1 MLNFL
6 PFSFTSSIRTLT
18 HSSSICT
25 WRFSMKS
32 LTVYFVFTL
41 YLYITF
47 KICALILN
55 ELDSLL
61 MPKPQVIT
69 IKTASCCGIC
79 ENSTLVLLEVF
90 CSWLLTGQK
99 CLVHPLLIDSIFSS
113 HWTSP
118 SNSSIKFPL
127 HGTSCERSF
136 RSCFCLLWNLKSSFY
151 TPVPQTS
158 LE

>member
-1 MLNFL
+1 MAVLIQVSYCLLCISN
-6 PFSFTSSIRTLT
+6 T
-18 HSSSICT
+18 
-25 WRFSMKS
+25 
-32 LTVYFVFTL
+32 
-41 YLYITF
+41 TF
-47 KICALILN
+47 KICALILD

-61 MPKPQVIT
+61 MSKPQVIT

-136 RSCFCLLWNLKSSFY
+136 RGLFLPFMRFEVVFLYSSA
-151 TPVPQTS
+151 PDLP
-158 LE
+158 